1 MTTSIAEYYLTELN
15 DWTNSLNFHLE
26 EIEASQERLDEI
38 LHLNSVPDLAA
49 SVEHYL
55 NQLFLSRQNQVS
67 LRTHIHTQEQKL
79 HKNYTPVGNDLVTE
93 ELKKLQKELRT
104 SMHTTEKE
112 YLDIKYACD
121 EFIAQTIL
129 QQNKKNE
136 KRKSLAQVLWLMAD
150 QPFAL

>member
-129 QQNKKNE
+129 QQNKKTKNE
-136 KRKSLAQVLWLMAD
+136 SH
-150 QPFAL
+150 